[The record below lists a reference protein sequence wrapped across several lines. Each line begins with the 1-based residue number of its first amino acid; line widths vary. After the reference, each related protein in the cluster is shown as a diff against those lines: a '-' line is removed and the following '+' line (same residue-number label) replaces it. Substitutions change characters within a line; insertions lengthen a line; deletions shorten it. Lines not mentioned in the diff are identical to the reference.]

1 MNLVPRLVLA
11 FPGGHPRQLAEQEH
25 DSGKLMGLE
34 RRKAILT
41 RPRGKATE
49 TPDQQNAIAHPNA
62 CRPAR
67 VPVKVTIRDASGRAE
82 TCRAR
87 TLLINRRGVRFESLP
102 PARQP
107 DKEHYFQ
114 PNEIL
119 WIEVPSTGKA
129 TAGRVV
135 WVDKHRNRYGNFE
148 FAVELEEPQDIFD
161 APSNSPSNRGM
172 ATGPSPSHNNQS
184 LDPDAARARPREP
197 HGTRGGTMHTTDRLA
212 EVLQEVVESAVRKEE
227 EAASER
233 LVREVKTQMG
243 QTRQEAS
250 ETLRREMTEQ
260 AAGLESQLLQEC
272 RARTE
277 QLLSAT
283 LETALRGLSEQMDE
297 MAAKT
302 EERVRKVFDGL
313 AAQLEQ
319 RTAKALAETNSRI
332 EEQVER
338 ATKDIHDQ
346 IAQKVLMELTE
357 KQKVMVGQMQQQIGM
372 VTEQNLIR
380 LRGGLTRTLQELAE
394 ASQNGAFVA

>member
-1 MNLVPRLVLA
+1 
-11 FPGGHPRQLAEQEH
+11 
-25 DSGKLMGLE
+25 
-34 RRKAILT
+34 
-41 RPRGKATE
+41 
-49 TPDQQNAIAHPNA
+49 
-62 CRPAR
+62 
-67 VPVKVTIRDASGRAE
+67 
-82 TCRAR
+82 
-87 TLLINRRGVRFESLP
+87 
-102 PARQP
+102 
-107 DKEHYFQ
+107 
-114 PNEIL
+114 
-119 WIEVPSTGKA
+119 
-129 TAGRVV
+129 
-135 WVDKHRNRYGNFE
+135 
-148 FAVELEEPQDIFD
+148 
-161 APSNSPSNRGM
+161 
-172 ATGPSPSHNNQS
+172 
-184 LDPDAARARPREP
+184 
-197 HGTRGGTMHTTDRLA
+197 
-212 EVLQEVVESAVRKEE
+212 
-227 EAASER
+227 
-233 LVREVKTQMG
+233 
-243 QTRQEAS
+243 
-250 ETLRREMTEQ
+250 
-260 AAGLESQLLQEC
+260 LESQLLQEC